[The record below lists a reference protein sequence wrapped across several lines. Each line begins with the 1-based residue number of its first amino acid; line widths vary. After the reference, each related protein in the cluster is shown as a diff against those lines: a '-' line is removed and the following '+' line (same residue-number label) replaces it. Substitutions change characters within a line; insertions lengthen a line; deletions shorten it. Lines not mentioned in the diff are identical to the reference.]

1 MLTLSDLREEVLSW
15 MDEAGDTDTTK
26 TIVENALNQSNAQR
40 STQLRWPWMM
50 SRVYTFTAV
59 AGQQD
64 YHLAEGALRLE
75 YIRNR
80 ATKRN
85 CVEVPD
91 EIVQQ
96 SGREFGPAADNE
108 SALYFQKVGFSPIKQ
123 PIPSPGST
131 LTLTSTSAEPTVS
144 LIIEG
149 EDAAGDSVVET
160 LLVDGTTSATFTRV
174 DRITRG
180 SVAAAGTLAL
190 STVTGALTLLTL
202 SPLQKGK
209 QFPVISFLAPCSST
223 DVIEYRF
230 VKAPHRMTLDGDIP
244 DVPFPYCNILVWD
257 SLIMTAAYNEV
268 DSEASNVWKANRDNW
283 EQGLL
288 ATSLGGDTAG
298 GFGEQVKV
306 FSDDQTETGLI

>member
-1 MLTLSDLREEVLSW
+1 MRTLADLREEVLGW
-15 MDEAGDTDTTK
+15 MDEAGDTDTSK
-26 TIVENALNQSNAQR
+26 TIVENALNQSNSQR
-40 STQLRWPWMM
+40 STQLRWPWMQ
-50 SRVYTFTAV
+50 SRVYTFTTV
-59 AGQQD
+59 GGQQD
-64 YHLAEGALRLE
+64 YHLAEGALRLD

-96 SGREFGPAADNE
+96 SGRDFGPDAASE
-108 SALYFQKVGFSPIKQ
+108 SALYFQKVGFSPVKQ
-123 PIPSPGST
+123 PIPSPGSR
-131 LTLTSTSAEPTVS
+131 LTLTSTSVEPTVS

-160 LLVDGTTSATFTRV
+160 LLVGGTTSATYTRV

-180 SVAAAGTLAL
+180 SVAAAGTLTL

-202 SPLQKGK
+202 STSQKGK
-209 QFPVISFLAPCSST
+209 QFPVIRFLAPCSST

-230 VKAPHRMTLDGDIP
+230 VRVPRRMVNDGDIP

-257 SLIMTAAYNEV
+257 ALVMTAAYNEV
-268 DSEASNVWKANRDNW
+268 DSEATNVWKANRDNW

-288 ATSLGGDTAG
+288 ATMLGGDTAG